1 MGRAAWRKSSYSQ
14 PTQSDCV
21 EVAQVGPVK
30 AVRDSKN
37 PDGGVLTLER
47 DAWAAMLVEIKRG
60 AYDLRSVGHTP
71 YLGQRCGV
79 LRYRTAE

>member
-21 EVAQVGPVK
+21 EVARVGSAK

-37 PDGGVLTLER
+37 PEGDVLSLER
-47 DAWAAMLVEIKRG
+47 DAWAAMVSQIKRG
-60 AYDLRSVGHTP
+60 VYDL
-71 YLGQRCGV
+71 
-79 LRYRTAE
+79 